1 MTETGA
7 EKQFIDIGLFLR
19 GMAVASLA
27 FILVFAVVWMQGERT
42 VEELESRLAS
52 MTVLIERGAVP
63 AQAEHPHEDEVA
75 QPGQTHEPAQHTGE
89 SAGKTHPEIPVQELA
104 AGPAKTPL
112 IAAPIADL
120 TEKLGTLVLP
130 VVSKKSGMTPFHA
143 YKRPFTGTDRPMI
156 ALIVDDYGL
165 SESASESVIQNLPS
179 TVSLMLSPYSKGADS
194 WQKKAREAGHELWI
208 NLPFEQSG
216 NPADDPGPRALLS
229 NASIMQN
236 EENMNWNL
244 GATTGFSGV
253 SSYTDDVFD
262 VASATLQP
270 LMRDAFRR
278 GLGYIELNTS
288 ASDFLQT
295 TAFNENA
302 PYVKVDLHI
311 NDDNQDGSPFKK
323 LEFIAQEKGYAVGV
337 LKPRSSTLLGV
348 SKWIETLEKKGIE
361 LVPVSYIAGRGVKQK
376 APPPQPQADAG
387 HADESHESPPHGT
400 SVEHEPHH

>member
-27 FILVFAVVWMQGERT
+27 FLLIFAVVWMQGDRT

-52 MTVLIERGAVP
+52 MTVLIERGAIP
-63 AQAEHPHEDEVA
+63 AQAEHPHEEEVA
-75 QPGQTHEPAQHTGE
+75 HPEQTHEPAQHTGE
-89 SAGKTHPEIPVQELA
+89 SAGETPVQELA

-120 TEKLGTLVLP
+120 TEKVGTLVLP

-143 YKRPFTGTDRPMI
+143 YKHPFAGTDRPMI

-165 SESASESVIQNLPS
+165 SESASESVLQSLPS

-194 WQKKAREAGHELWI
+194 WQKKARESGHELWI
-208 NLPFEQSG
+208 HLPFEQSG
-216 NPADDPGPRALLS
+216 NPAGDPGPRALLS

-244 GATTGFSGV
+244 SLTTGFSGV
-253 SSYTDDVFD
+253 SSYTDDIFD
-262 VASATLQP
+262 TASATLQP

-278 GLGYIELNTS
+278 GLGYIELNTA
-288 ASDFLQT
+288 ASDFIQT

-302 PYVKVDLHI
+302 PYIKADLRI
-311 NDDNQDGSPFKK
+311 NDDNQEGSPFKK

-337 LKPRSSTLLGV
+337 LKPRSSTVLGV
-348 SKWIETLEKKGIE
+348 SKWIGTLEQKGIE

-376 APPPQPQADAG
+376 DPPPQPQADA
-387 HADESHESPPHGT
+387 DHEEAPHGDAPA
-400 SVEHEPHH
+400 EHEQHH